1 MVYNVVLPL
10 CIQTLTLEPLCFVG
24 NVPYSFAILGEV
36 GELGEGT
43 PRKGQ
48 KPGIWGKHMQSFGGG
63 RDRTSHF
70 REIFQNVRNVLKC
83 TENKHKQQ
91 RQKEETMNTK
101 RLLGILLAMLLT
113 VSAMFAL
120 VACNSNNNQSEV
132 RLLSIEGSTK
142 YNKQRIAKISAP
154 QSVFASIG
162 IPKYDIENPTED
174 TTGEGEETG
183 GEDEEPAPLP
193 DTPIEV
199 DPTVVPA
206 YTLIYKS
213 QTTFFLTINL
223 ENPNN
228 HYIMDFRL
236 TCPGSDVSIK
246 QGSQFSDIN
255 DPNTY
260 IRWDEATDRVGN
272 RMATFELRLNS
283 PEVSPD
289 RITISEMYYS
299 SRADGANKT
308 AVNTDGKETY
318 TIYKID
324 GPMEMYDR
332 KNNLTE
338 FTFKLNTNGVSIISV
353 TLDETENL
361 TADETGTYH
370 VLHDGKLDITYEY
383 AVGDDQLPARITS
396 SENIELLKIVN
407 TLEEDNIKD
416 PEKISSITNQG
427 GHVVIYMNIT
437 GTDAD
442 IFTLNLF
449 VSDNIKYTYFYNSC
463 LDAQYFNNPTNCL
476 EILIPD
482 SNFASDDF
490 DIVGFLKNST
500 MTVSG
505 ATFNLYSDIFMKL
518 SYHSIII
525 NNFAIVEVL
534 QP

>member
-1 MVYNVVLPL
+1 MGKGRPERGKSPAYGANICKVSG
-10 CIQTLTLEPLCFVG
+10 VG
-24 NVPYSFAILGEV
+24 GTGQATFAKSSNMSAMCLNA
-36 GELGEGT
+36 
-43 PRKGQ
+43 P
-48 KPGIWGKHMQSFGGG
+48 
-63 RDRTSHF
+63 
-70 REIFQNVRNVLKC
+70 EINI
-83 TENKHKQQ
+83 KQQ
-91 RQKEETMNTK
+91 KQKEETMNTK

-361 TADETGTYH
+361 TSDETGTYH

-396 SENIELLKIVN
+396 SENIELLKLVN
-407 TLEEDNIKD
+407 TIEEDNIKD
-416 PEKISSITNQG
+416 PERVSSIINEG
-427 GHVVIYMNIT
+427 GHIIIYMNIT
-437 GTDAD
+437 GTDAN

-449 VSDNIKYTYFYNSC
+449 VSDNIKYTYSYDYYSGA
-463 LDAQYFNNPTNCL
+463 LYFNNPTNCL

-482 SNFASDDF
+482 PNFAYDF
-490 DIVGFLKNST
+490 DIIEFLKNST

-505 ATFNLYSDIFMKL
+505 TTFNLFSDIFMKL
-518 SYHSIII
+518 PYHSIII
-525 NNFAIVEVL
+525 NNSQIVEVL

>member
-1 MVYNVVLPL
+1 
-10 CIQTLTLEPLCFVG
+10 
-24 NVPYSFAILGEV
+24 
-36 GELGEGT
+36 
-43 PRKGQ
+43 
-48 KPGIWGKHMQSFGGG
+48 
-63 RDRTSHF
+63 
-70 REIFQNVRNVLKC
+70 
-83 TENKHKQQ
+83 
-91 RQKEETMNTK
+91 MNTK

-120 VACNSNNNQSEV
+120 VACNTNNNQSEV

-162 IPKYDIENPTED
+162 MPKYDIENPTED
-174 TTGEGEETG
+174 TTGEGEETD

-236 TCPGSDVSIK
+236 TCPGSDVSVK

-332 KNNLTE
+332 KNNLSE

-353 TLDETENL
+353 MLDETENL
-361 TADETGTYH
+361 TADATGTYH

-407 TLEEDNIKD
+407 TLDVENNEWAK
-416 PEKISSITNQG
+416 EWRESFLVQG
-427 GHVVIYMNIT
+427 NVIIMFVQLQ
-437 GTDAD
+437 GTDNNILSTND
-442 IFTLNLF
+442 EYFEGFT
-449 VSDNIKYTYFYNSC
+449 T
-463 LDAQYFNNPTNCL
+463 DAQYENMNNVRFHRTIVL
-476 EILIPD
+476 DYDDILAVR
-482 SNFASDDF
+482 SW
-490 DIVGFLKNST
+490 LKST
-500 MTVSG
+500 TLTIAG
-505 ATFNLYSDIFMKL
+505 TDFNLYSDIYMKL
-518 SYHSIII
+518 PYHSLY
-525 NNFAIVEVL
+525 AE
-534 QP
+534 

>member
-1 MVYNVVLPL
+1 MTKKLL
-10 CIQTLTLEPLCFVG
+10 SILIATLI
-24 NVPYSFAILGEV
+24 A
-36 GELGEGT
+36 
-43 PRKGQ
+43 
-48 KPGIWGKHMQSFGGG
+48 
-63 RDRTSHF
+63 
-70 REIFQNVRNVLKC
+70 
-83 TENKHKQQ
+83 
-91 RQKEETMNTK
+91 
-101 RLLGILLAMLLT
+101 
-113 VSAMFAL
+113 VSALFAL
-120 VACNSNNNQSEV
+120 VACTQNNDKSEV
-132 RLLSIEGSTK
+132 KLLGITGSTK
-142 YNKQRIAKISAP
+142 YNNQRITKISAP
-154 QSVFASIG
+154 QSVYASAG
-162 IPKYDIENPTED
+162 MPKYAPLALNDEVPVE
-174 TTGEGEETG
+174 TGETSGNDTVTGEETT
-183 GEDEEPAPLP
+183 DPPAG

-332 KNNLTE
+332 KNSLTE

-407 TLEEDNIKD
+407 TLRTDDPDISKVYDDNIHFEGPD
-416 PEKISSITNQG
+416 IYLFASFQGTDTNIINYINDDGNIRELSEIIFIDMPCFIFSTSIAWEQEVNGHDLKISWLKSTTLTIA
-427 GHVVIYMNIT
+427 
-437 GTDAD
+437 GTD
-442 IFTLNLF
+442 
-449 VSDNIKYTYFYNSC
+449 
-463 LDAQYFNNPTNCL
+463 
-476 EILIPD
+476 
-482 SNFASDDF
+482 
-490 DIVGFLKNST
+490 
-500 MTVSG
+500 
-505 ATFNLYSDIFMKL
+505 FNLYSDIYMKL
-518 SYHSIII
+518 PYHSRY
-525 NNFAIVEVL
+525 AE
-534 QP
+534 

>member
-1 MVYNVVLPL
+1 MVYNAVLPL

-24 NVPYSFAILGEV
+24 NVPYSLAILGEV

-162 IPKYDIENPTED
+162 MPKYDIENPTED
-174 TTGEGEETG
+174 TTGEGEETD

-353 TLDETENL
+353 MLDETENL

-396 SENIELLKIVN
+396 SEEIRLLKIVN
-407 TLEEDNIKD
+407 TLD
-416 PEKISSITNQG
+416 PENNEWAAQFNENFLVGKNIITIFMQ
-427 GHVVIYMNIT
+427 IQ
-437 GTDAD
+437 GTDSNILSTNDAYFERFETEAPFESMQTIRFCRTTEELD
-442 IFTLNLF
+442 I
-449 VSDNIKYTYFYNSC
+449 D
-463 LDAQYFNNPTNCL
+463 
-476 EILIPD
+476 
-482 SNFASDDF
+482 
-490 DIVGFLKNST
+490 DIVGVRNWLKST
-500 MTVSG
+500 TLTIAG
-505 ATFNLYSDIFMKL
+505 TDFNLYSDIYMKL
-518 SYHSIII
+518 PYHTRY
-525 NNFAIVEVL
+525 AE
-534 QP
+534 

>member
-1 MVYNVVLPL
+1 
-10 CIQTLTLEPLCFVG
+10 
-24 NVPYSFAILGEV
+24 
-36 GELGEGT
+36 
-43 PRKGQ
+43 
-48 KPGIWGKHMQSFGGG
+48 
-63 RDRTSHF
+63 
-70 REIFQNVRNVLKC
+70 
-83 TENKHKQQ
+83 
-91 RQKEETMNTK
+91 MNTK

-162 IPKYDIENPTED
+162 MPKYDIENPTEE
-174 TTGEGEETG
+174 TTDEGEETG

-236 TCPGSDVSIK
+236 TCPGSDVSVK

-332 KNNLTE
+332 KNSLTE

-353 TLDETENL
+353 MLDETENL

-396 SENIELLKIVN
+396 SEQIELLKMIS
-407 TLEEDNIKD
+407 TFT
-416 PEKISSITNQG
+416 PEKADNLQQDSAYQSSFVFAIYVNFSGTGSEQIVISDERVERLEINAG
-427 GHVVIYMNIT
+427 LVGVVGEGIFMESYALPWGETIDSQREWLKST
-437 GTDAD
+437 TLTIAGTD
-442 IFTLNLF
+442 
-449 VSDNIKYTYFYNSC
+449 
-463 LDAQYFNNPTNCL
+463 
-476 EILIPD
+476 
-482 SNFASDDF
+482 
-490 DIVGFLKNST
+490 
-500 MTVSG
+500 
-505 ATFNLYSDIFMKL
+505 FNLYSDIYMKL
-518 SYHSIII
+518 PYHSLY
-525 NNFAIVEVL
+525 AE
-534 QP
+534 

>member
-24 NVPYSFAILGEV
+24 NVPYSLAILGEV

-48 KPGIWGKHMQSFGGG
+48 KPSIWGKHMQSFGGG

-70 REIFQNVRNVLKC
+70 REIFQNVRYVLKC

-132 RLLSIEGSTK
+132 RLLSIEGSAK

-174 TTGEGEETG
+174 TTGEGEETD

-236 TCPGSDVSIK
+236 TCPGSDVSVK

-332 KNNLTE
+332 KNNLDE

-361 TADETGTYH
+361 AADETGTYH

-383 AVGDDQLPARITS
+383 VVGDDQLPARITS
-396 SENIELLKIVN
+396 TEEIELLKIVN
-407 TLEEDNIKD
+407 TFD
-416 PEKISSITNQG
+416 PEHNEFASHYGNNFMVTENLILMFIK
-427 GHVVIYMNIT
+427 IT
-437 GTDAD
+437 GTDWENISTNDKYFERFEID
-442 IFTLNLF
+442 ILMEGMNTVRIFRTTL
-449 VSDNIKYTYFYNSC
+449 VSSEDI
-463 LDAQYFNNPTNCL
+463 PTIREL
-476 EILIPD
+476 
-482 SNFASDDF
+482 
-490 DIVGFLKNST
+490 LKST
-500 MTVSG
+500 TLTIAG
-505 ATFNLYSDIFMKL
+505 TDFNLYSDIYMKL
-518 SYHSIII
+518 PYHSLY
-525 NNFAIVEVL
+525 AE
-534 QP
+534 

>member
-1 MVYNVVLPL
+1 
-10 CIQTLTLEPLCFVG
+10 
-24 NVPYSFAILGEV
+24 
-36 GELGEGT
+36 
-43 PRKGQ
+43 
-48 KPGIWGKHMQSFGGG
+48 
-63 RDRTSHF
+63 
-70 REIFQNVRNVLKC
+70 
-83 TENKHKQQ
+83 
-91 RQKEETMNTK
+91 MNTK

-113 VSAMFAL
+113 VSAMFTL
-120 VACNSNNNQSEV
+120 VACNTNNNQSEV

-162 IPKYDIENPTED
+162 MPKYDIENPTED
-174 TTGEGEETG
+174 TTGEGEETD

-236 TCPGSDVSIK
+236 TCPGSDVSVK

-361 TADETGTYH
+361 AADETGTYH

-396 SENIELLKIVN
+396 SENIELLKIVS
-407 TLEEDNIKD
+407 TLDVENNEWAKEWN
-416 PEKISSITNQG
+416 ENLM
-427 GHVVIYMNIT
+427 VAEYVIIIFMEIH
-437 GTDAD
+437 GTDTEKLGTNDECLEYFMTDAPFVD
-442 IFTLNLF
+442 MNNFRFNRSARLN
-449 VSDNIKYTYFYNSC
+449 SDN
-463 LDAQYFNNPTNCL
+463 LLAVR
-476 EILIPD
+476 E
-482 SNFASDDF
+482 
-490 DIVGFLKNST
+490 FLKST
-500 MTVSG
+500 TLTIAG
-505 ATFNLYSDIFMKL
+505 TDFNLYSDIYMKL
-518 SYHSIII
+518 PYHTQY
-525 NNFAIVEVL
+525 AE
-534 QP
+534 

>member
-1 MVYNVVLPL
+1 MVYNAVLPL

-24 NVPYSFAILGEV
+24 NVPYSLAILGEV

-142 YNKQRIAKISAP
+142 FNKQRIAKISAP

-162 IPKYDIENPTED
+162 MPKYDIENPTED
-174 TTGEGEETG
+174 TTGEGEETD

-332 KNNLTE
+332 KNSLTE

-396 SENIELLKIVN
+396 SEQIELLKMIS
-407 TLEEDNIKD
+407 TFT
-416 PEKISSITNQG
+416 PEKADNLQQDSIYFESFVFAIYVNFSGTGSEQIVISDERVERLEINACLVG
-427 GHVVIYMNIT
+427 VVREGIFMESYALPWGETINSQREWLKSTTLTIA
-437 GTDAD
+437 GTD
-442 IFTLNLF
+442 
-449 VSDNIKYTYFYNSC
+449 
-463 LDAQYFNNPTNCL
+463 
-476 EILIPD
+476 
-482 SNFASDDF
+482 
-490 DIVGFLKNST
+490 
-500 MTVSG
+500 
-505 ATFNLYSDIFMKL
+505 FNLYSDIYMKL
-518 SYHSIII
+518 PYH
-525 NNFAIVEVL
+525 AQYAE
-534 QP
+534 

>member
-24 NVPYSFAILGEV
+24 DVPYSIAILGEV

-70 REIFQNVRNVLKC
+70 REIFQYVRNVLKR
-83 TENKHKQQ
+83 TGNKQK
-91 RQKEETMNTK
+91 QKEETMNTK

-162 IPKYDIENPTED
+162 MPKYDIENPTEE

-236 TCPGSDVSIK
+236 TCPGSDVSVK

-407 TLEEDNIKD
+407 TLDTENIEWAARFNDNFLVNHNA
-416 PEKISSITNQG
+416 ITMFMQ
-427 GHVVIYMNIT
+427 IQ
-437 GTDAD
+437 GTDSNALSTND
-442 IFTLNLF
+442 VHFESF
-449 VSDNIKYTYFYNSC
+449 VIDAPYETMETVRIYRTTI
-463 LDAQYFNNPTNCL
+463 LD
-476 EILIPD
+476 
-482 SNFASDDF
+482 SDD
-490 DIVGFLKNST
+490 IEGVRNWLKST
-500 MTVSG
+500 TLTIAG
-505 ATFNLYSDIFMKL
+505 TDFNLYSDIYMKL
-518 SYHSIII
+518 PYHSLY
-525 NNFAIVEVL
+525 AE
-534 QP
+534 

>member
-1 MVYNVVLPL
+1 MVYNAVLPL

-24 NVPYSFAILGEV
+24 NVPYSLAILGEV

-91 RQKEETMNTK
+91 RKKEETMNTK

-162 IPKYDIENPTED
+162 MPKYDIENPTED
-174 TTGEGEETG
+174 TTGEGEETD

-332 KNNLTE
+332 KNSLTE

-407 TLEEDNIKD
+407 TLRTDDPDISRVYDDNVRFEGPD
-416 PEKISSITNQG
+416 VYLFASFQ
-427 GHVVIYMNIT
+427 
-437 GTDAD
+437 GTDANIISYTND
-442 IFTLNLF
+442 NENIRELSEIIFIDMPCFIFLTSIAWEQEVNGHDLKISWLKSTTLTIAGT
-449 VSDNIKYTYFYNSC
+449 D
-463 LDAQYFNNPTNCL
+463 
-476 EILIPD
+476 
-482 SNFASDDF
+482 
-490 DIVGFLKNST
+490 
-500 MTVSG
+500 
-505 ATFNLYSDIFMKL
+505 FNLYSDIYMKL
-518 SYHSIII
+518 PYHSLY
-525 NNFAIVEVL
+525 AE
-534 QP
+534 

>member
-1 MVYNVVLPL
+1 
-10 CIQTLTLEPLCFVG
+10 
-24 NVPYSFAILGEV
+24 
-36 GELGEGT
+36 
-43 PRKGQ
+43 
-48 KPGIWGKHMQSFGGG
+48 
-63 RDRTSHF
+63 
-70 REIFQNVRNVLKC
+70 
-83 TENKHKQQ
+83 
-91 RQKEETMNTK
+91 MNTK

-162 IPKYDIENPTED
+162 MPKYDIENPTED
-174 TTGEGEETG
+174 TTGEGEETD

-396 SENIELLKIVN
+396 SENIELLKMIS
-407 TLEEDNIKD
+407 TLRTDDPDISRIYNDNVRFEGPDVYLFIRF
-416 PEKISSITNQG
+416 Q
-427 GHVVIYMNIT
+427 
-437 GTDAD
+437 GTDANIINYIND
-442 IFTLNLF
+442 NE
-449 VSDNIKYTYFYNSC
+449 NIKELYESVLIDMPYFIFSTFTAWEQEVNRDRN
-463 LDAQYFNNPTNCL
+463 LRTNWL
-476 EILIPD
+476 KSTTLIVAGTD
-482 SNFASDDF
+482 
-490 DIVGFLKNST
+490 
-500 MTVSG
+500 
-505 ATFNLYSDIFMKL
+505 FNLYSDIYMKL
-518 SYHSIII
+518 PYHSLY
-525 NNFAIVEVL
+525 AE
-534 QP
+534 